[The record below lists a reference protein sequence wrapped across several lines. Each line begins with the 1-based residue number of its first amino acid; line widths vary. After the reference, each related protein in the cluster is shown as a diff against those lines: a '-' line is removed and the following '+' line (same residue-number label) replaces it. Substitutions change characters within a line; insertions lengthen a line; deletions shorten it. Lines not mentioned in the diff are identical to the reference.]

1 MKSRFVSAAESEFAD
16 AASFYEDA
24 EPGLGEEFVFSILG
38 HVDLLTKHP
47 NLGREVDS
55 GIRTITIKRFPY
67 SLIYVVEG
75 DEIVLFA
82 VAHQSRRPFYWR
94 ERL

>member
-1 MKSRFVSAAESEFAD
+1 MKSRFVSAAESEFAG

-55 GIRTITIKRFPY
+55 GIRTNHYQKI
-67 SLIYVVEG
+67 SLQL
-75 DEIVLFA
+75 DL
-82 VAHQSRRPFYWR
+82 RRR
-94 ERL
+94 GR